1 MRPILIAAVAGG
13 LLAWSAGGN
22 AEDDRFAGCPD
33 PEAAR
38 AYVKRCMQQNPY
50 APQEVCEQRALE
62 QVCADKK

>member
-22 AEDDRFAGCPD
+22 AEDDPFAGCPD

-38 AYVKRCMQQNPY
+38 AHVKKCMQQNPY
-50 APQEVCEQRALE
+50 VPEEVCTRRALE
-62 QVCADKK
+62 EVCGDRK